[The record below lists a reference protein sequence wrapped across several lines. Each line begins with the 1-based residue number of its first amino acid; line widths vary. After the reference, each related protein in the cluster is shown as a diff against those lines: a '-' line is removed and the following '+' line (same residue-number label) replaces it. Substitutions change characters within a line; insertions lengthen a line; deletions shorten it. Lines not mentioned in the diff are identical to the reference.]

1 MLPRQVPA
9 FILPLTRAHAA
20 FWGQSIR
27 FWVEKLFSEKVS
39 PHFPSTPG
47 SEELIAHPLPKFLPM
62 DPAEGG
68 EPGEPQALPSAPLI
82 PSHVGGPG
90 GSRHC
95 WEEQEPRG
103 DAGRKARSHHNVP
116 ARPLYS
122 SPWGSAAGKSPPR
135 GCHSGKRPPKTW
147 RSSPH
152 WCPQEPPGRDEKH
165 QSLAMGVKG
174 ACWVRAEDQGAL
186 SLRGTRCG
194 APPHS
199 RYRCPGASSAA
210 EAFPLRTRRAG

>member
-103 DAGRKARSHHNVP
+103 DAGRKSKESPQRAGTS
-116 ARPLYS
+116 PLLLTVGLS
-122 SPWGSAAGKSPPR
+122 RGKEPPPR
-135 GCHSGKRPPKTW
+135 VP
-147 RSSPH
+147 
-152 WCPQEPPGRDEKH
+152 
-165 QSLAMGVKG
+165 
-174 ACWVRAEDQGAL
+174 
-186 SLRGTRCG
+186 
-194 APPHS
+194 
-199 RYRCPGASSAA
+199 
-210 EAFPLRTRRAG
+210 